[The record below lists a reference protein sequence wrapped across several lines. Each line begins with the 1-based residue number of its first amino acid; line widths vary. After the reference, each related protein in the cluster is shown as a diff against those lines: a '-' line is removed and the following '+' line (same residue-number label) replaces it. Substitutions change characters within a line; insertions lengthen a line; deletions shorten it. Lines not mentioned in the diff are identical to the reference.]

1 MSATTSETHQYNIH
15 EAKTHL
21 SRILEEVEAGDEV
34 ILSRAGTPVA
44 KVVSLRPKPK
54 RTFGLLKG
62 EIEIADDFDEYD
74 EEIAA
79 MFGVDP

>member
-1 MSATTSETHQYNIH
+1 MSATTSKTHQYNIH

-34 ILSRAGTPVA
+34 ILSRAGTPIA
-44 KVVSLRPKPK
+44 KVVSLHPKPQ

-62 EIEIADDFDEYD
+62 QVEVADDFDEYD

-79 MFGVDP
+79 MFGLDP

>member
-1 MSATTSETHQYNIH
+1 MGATTSGTHRYNIH